1 MSFGSFQ
8 SICETAPIPLC
19 SLVGPY
25 NGAKSLTGPGIEAL
39 CYSRSI
45 EWANTMIFQAAND
58 FVHIL
63 SLVMCSIMVLHV
75 RSKFTAVGLSPTK
88 LPLFD

>member
-1 MSFGSFQ
+1 MRS
-8 SICETAPIPLC
+8 T
-19 SLVGPY
+19 
-25 NGAKSLTGPGIEAL
+25 TGPGIEAL

-63 SLVMCSIMVLHV
+63 ALVMCSIMVLHV
-75 RSKFTAVGLSPTK
+75 RSKFTAVGEY
-88 LPLFD
+88 PLLAPIPRVFRMCSMLIA